1 MNPSDLPQC
10 SVFFFL
16 LLLLFVIT
24 VHADDRFT
32 NCSSHFNCG
41 IVNNVGY
48 PFWGDNR
55 AEYCGQPDFH
65 LACQHNTP
73 KLIVKSVTYRILSFD
88 LNDKRLTVARDDYW
102 TTICPTQH
110 INTSFDSTM
119 FKLSDGFR
127 QFVLLYDCS
136 DSFDAMSDSIN
147 SSSTECSTID
157 GSTEEVY
164 YAILSYSIDFTR
176 FCEVV
181 VVPITNAF
189 VDLVLYHR
197 KKIEEAIKEGFG
209 LSWSVN
215 NEECN
220 KCVNSG
226 GQCGHSDQ
234 KFTCFCSN
242 GSQGTAS
249 CSSSSSETSRNR
261 INIIAIVS
269 AGGGVGI
276 VIVLIAIIGCRSGCF
291 KLGQKISKERT
302 YDDHHHVET
311 FVETYGTLAPRK
323 YTYSEVRRITKS
335 FKTKIG
341 QGGYGTVYKATMPD
355 GRLVAVKVL
364 SETKGNG
371 EEFIN
376 EVASISRTSHVNIV
390 TLLGFCYEKSKRALI
405 YEFMPNGSLEKF
417 IYKGEYSL
425 NPVCDFEWMRIY
437 QISIG
442 IARGLEYLHRGCN
455 TRILHLDIK
464 PQNILLDEDFCPK
477 ISDFGLAKICYK
489 KESIVSISGMRGTA
503 GYIAPEV
510 FSRTYGGVSYKSDV
524 YSYGMLILEMIG
536 GRKNFE
542 SGGSHANTSDD
553 MYFPNWIYKE
563 FEQSNVVATN
573 VSITEEEKEVV
584 RKLSLVGLWCIQTDP
599 AMRPSMSKVVEMLE
613 GPNESV
619 SLPPKPSLSSP
630 HPRTLALHASD
641 VSSCTGLDDSNSTP
655 IPMETTA

>member
-1 MNPSDLPQC
+1 M
-10 SVFFFL
+10 
-16 LLLLFVIT
+16 
-24 VHADDRFT
+24 
-32 NCSSHFNCG
+32 
-41 IVNNVGY
+41 
-48 PFWGDNR
+48 
-55 AEYCGQPDFH
+55 E
-65 LACQHNTP
+65 
-73 KLIVKSVTYRILSFD
+73 
-88 LNDKRLTVARDDYW
+88 
-102 TTICPTQH
+102 
-110 INTSFDSTM
+110 
-119 FKLSDGFR
+119 
-127 QFVLLYDCS
+127 
-136 DSFDAMSDSIN
+136 
-147 SSSTECSTID
+147 
-157 GSTEEVY
+157 
-164 YAILSYSIDFTR
+164 
-176 FCEVV
+176 
-181 VVPITNAF
+181 
-189 VDLVLYHR
+189 
-197 KKIEEAIKEGFG
+197 
-209 LSWSVN
+209 
-215 NEECN
+215 
-220 KCVNSG
+220 
-226 GQCGHSDQ
+226 
-234 KFTCFCSN
+234 
-242 GSQGTAS
+242 
-249 CSSSSSETSRNR
+249 NR

-291 KLGQKISKERT
+291 ELGQKISKERT

-390 TLLGFCYEKSKRALI
+390 TLLGFCYEKNKRALI

-425 NPVCDFEWMRIY
+425 NPVCDFEWMRLY

-489 KESIVSISGMRGTA
+489 KESIVSISSMRGTA

-630 HPRTLALHASD
+630 HPRTLVLHASD